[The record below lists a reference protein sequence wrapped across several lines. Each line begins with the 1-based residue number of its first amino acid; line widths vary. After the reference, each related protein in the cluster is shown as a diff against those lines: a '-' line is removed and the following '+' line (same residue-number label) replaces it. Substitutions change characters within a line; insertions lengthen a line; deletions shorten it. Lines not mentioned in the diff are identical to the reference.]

1 MALEPLNSP
10 SSLLYNDLDLHFLD
24 PWAKRKRTKC
34 SRLENSPTEEE
45 YLALCLLMLAKGT
58 TTDNP
63 LPPPPPPPPPS
74 PPSLKLC
81 YRCKVCNK
89 AFPTYQALGGHKG
102 SHRKLVGVVV
112 DDHSSI
118 LSPIVT
124 TTSKT
129 PSSFSLSGGAHECS
143 ICHRTFPSGQA
154 LGGHKRRH
162 YDGGNNSGGGNSS
175 DSNNKGSTGV
185 NSSLISQRDFDLNV
199 PALSEFPLVDVGR
212 KQKRRKSPEIRQPP
226 FTVTETVKMH
236 GIYMR
241 SELDHGDNN

>member
-81 YRCKVCNK
+81 Y
-89 AFPTYQALGGHKG
+89 
-102 SHRKLVGVVV
+102 
-112 DDHSSI
+112 
-118 LSPIVT
+118 
-124 TTSKT
+124 
-129 PSSFSLSGGAHECS
+129 SLSGGAHECS